1 MIFVGILALG
11 FYWCTMKTTTNT
23 SATKTSAAAS
33 HTTIVS
39 PSRTDTVYIV
49 GSFQTTHISI
59 FHYWVA
65 VISRLRQ
72 SQYKL
77 AYITP
82 VVCIPAMFTSQRHGI
97 THMMESTIIGS

>member
-11 FYWCTMKTTTNT
+11 FYWCTMKTTTDT
-23 SATKTSAAAS
+23 SATKASAAAS

-39 PSRTDTVYIV
+39 PPRTDTVYIV
-49 GSFQTTHISI
+49 GSFRTTHISI

-77 AYITP
+77 A
-82 VVCIPAMFTSQRHGI
+82 TSPQLYAFLPCLRAKDMASR
-97 THMMESTIIGS
+97 T